1 MNQFRSYG
9 FVKSVPWNALGETDI
24 AMLEDSDESFLL
36 DSIGMLLIG
45 YLVEDC
51 ETLTVEL
58 SIRDDCSLKTLE
70 ESGTVLLEF

>member
-1 MNQFRSYG
+1 MES
-9 FVKSVPWNALGETDI
+9 LGETDI
-24 AMLEDSDESFLL
+24 AMLEDSVERFLL

-51 ETLTVEL
+51 ETPTVEL

-70 ESGTVLLEF
+70 DSGTVLLEF

>member
-1 MNQFRSYG
+1 MKQTLLCLRTQY
-9 FVKSVPWNALGETDI
+9 ER
-24 AMLEDSDESFLL
+24 FLL

-51 ETLTVEL
+51 ETPTVEV

>member
-1 MNQFRSYG
+1 MCPMES
-9 FVKSVPWNALGETDI
+9 LGETDI

-51 ETLTVEL
+51 ETPTVEL
-58 SIRDDCSLKTLE
+58 SINEDRSLKTLE

>member
-1 MNQFRSYG
+1 ME
-9 FVKSVPWNALGETDI
+9 ALGETDI
-24 AMLEDSDESFLL
+24 GMLEYSEERFLL
-36 DSIGMLLIG
+36 DSIEMLLLG

-51 ETLTVEL
+51 ETPTVEL

>member
-1 MNQFRSYG
+1 MEC
-9 FVKSVPWNALGETDI
+9 LDETDI

-51 ETLTVEL
+51 ETPTVEL
-58 SIRDDCSLKTLE
+58 SIRDGCSLKTLE

>member
-1 MNQFRSYG
+1 MEC
-9 FVKSVPWNALGETDI
+9 LGETDI

-45 YLVEDC
+45 YLVEDR
-51 ETLTVEL
+51 ETPTVEL

>member
-1 MNQFRSYG
+1 MES
-9 FVKSVPWNALGETDI
+9 LGETDI
-24 AMLEDSDESFLL
+24 AMLEDSDENFLL

-51 ETLTVEL
+51 EKPTVEQ
-58 SIRDDCSLKTLE
+58 SIRDDCSVKKLE